1 MPQLIHSWR
10 KQNVTARCVVNRL
23 IIIICFSDK
32 MFPYHMQ
39 NAKRLSLFKESVAL
53 KNQLLILNN
62 LYD

>member
-1 MPQLIHSWR
+1 MPQVIHPWR
-10 KQNVTARCVVNRL
+10 KWNVVAGCVVNRF
-23 IIIICFSDK
+23 IIIICLSDK

-39 NAKRLSLFKESVAL
+39 NAKRLLLLKESVAL